1 VISAPAEDKQ
11 PPAKNARKRMQ
22 VRILCPSWSTAG
34 GQGRGSG
41 ALEVVRQSGGRL
53 IAPRVGDQLAV
64 RGVQQVPG
72 DGSTGSMHQTQLRG
86 LKG

>member
-22 VRILCPSWSTAG
+22 VRILCPAWSTAG

-41 ALEVVRQSGGRL
+41 ALEVVRQSGRL
-53 IAPRVGDQLAV
+53 IAPRVGDQPAV
-64 RGVQQVPG
+64 QGVQQVPG
-72 DGSTGSMHQTQLRG
+72 DGSTGSMH
-86 LKG
+86 